1 MLLSWQC
8 ACHRQK
14 RFYRSEHIM
23 SKPTQAGK
31 NGGNSSLQEAK
42 GAKSSSAGNSGGA
55 KGNSQSATAGGKAST
70 KDSGSKQGGSAK
82 SK

>member
-1 MLLSWQC
+1 
-8 ACHRQK
+8 
-14 RFYRSEHIM
+14 M

-42 GAKSSSAGNSGGA
+42 GAKSSSAGNSSSD
-55 KGNSQSATAGGKAST
+55 KGNSQSAKPAAAKKST
-70 KDSGSKQGGSAK
+70 SK